1 MTDVPVRPAS
11 TVVLLRDGAE
21 GLEVL
26 LVRRN
31 RALAFAGGF
40 WVFPGGA
47 VDPEDMQAAGDQPDE
62 APRFAA
68 AREAAEEAGIA
79 PDPEGMV
86 LVSHWT
92 TPIGEV
98 KRFSTWFYAARI
110 PDNAEVSIDED
121 EIHDWRFVTT
131 RKALNEHR
139 DGELAMLPP
148 TYITLC
154 ALNRYATAADALA
167 GEAASPCPHILPRMV
182 PIEGEGGFATLYPGD
197 IAYEREGTD
206 GLEEEGPRHRA
217 VLMDGSWH
225 YTYDG
230 VCDEPPLYP
239 LDAGTAA
246 SGS

>member
-1 MTDVPVRPAS
+1 M
-11 TVVLLRDGAE
+11 LLRDGAQ

-47 VDPEDMQAAGDQPDE
+47 VEPEDFASAGENPDE

-79 PDPEGMV
+79 PDPAEMV

-92 TPIGEV
+92 TPVGEV
-98 KRFSTWFYAARI
+98 KRFSTWFYAATV
-110 PDNAEVSIDED
+110 PEGSEVSIDED
-121 EIHDWRFVTT
+121 EIHDWRFATI
-131 RKALNEHR
+131 RDALHEHGA
-139 DGELAMLPP
+139 GELAMLPP

-154 ALNRYATAADALA
+154 ALERYATAAEALA
-167 GEAASPCPHILPRMV
+167 GERSSPCPHILPRMV

-197 IAYEREGTD
+197 IAYPNQGAEGLYD
-206 GLEEEGPRHRA
+206 EGPRHRA
-217 VLMDGSWH
+217 VLKDGAWIYS
-225 YTYDG
+225 YEG
-230 VCDEPPLYP
+230 VSDEPSLYP
-239 LDAGTAA
+239 LEAN
-246 SGS
+246 S